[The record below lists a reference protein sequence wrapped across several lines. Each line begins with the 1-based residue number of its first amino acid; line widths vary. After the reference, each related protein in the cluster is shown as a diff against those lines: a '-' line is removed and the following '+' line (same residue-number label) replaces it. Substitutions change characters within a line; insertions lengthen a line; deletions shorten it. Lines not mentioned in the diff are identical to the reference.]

1 MRTLVAAGALC
12 SVVMTAPFAHA
23 DAPTKRECIDANAAG
38 QSQTKEGKLRAARS
52 SLRLCAS
59 SACPAAVRDD
69 CALRLDDLERLIPSL
84 VFEAKDASGQDLKLV
99 RVKVDGRPLA
109 DNLDGTALSVDPGE
123 HTFTFEV
130 VGYTPVT
137 RTLLLRE
144 GDRARRERVI
154 LVPAGTEPPATKE
167 APAEGNG
174 QRVLGIVLGS
184 AGIVGLGVG
193 GVLGGL
199 ASSTWSSAKSCVSA
213 TATDCANREQAMADH
228 DSAVA
233 LATGSTIGFI
243 AGGALLVTGVI
254 VFLTAPKHATTA
266 TARFVPG
273 LGPGA
278 RTAVI
283 MGTF

>member
-1 MRTLVAAGALC
+1 MRTFVAAGALC
-12 SVVMTAPFAHA
+12 SVVLAAPFAHA
-23 DAPTKRECIDANAAG
+23 APPTKRECIDANAEG
-38 QSQTKEGKLRAARS
+38 QSQMKAGKLRDAQS
-52 SLRLCAS
+52 SLHMCAS
-59 SACPAAVRDD
+59 AACPAAVRDD
-69 CALRLDDLERLIPSL
+69 CALRLDELERLIPSL
-84 VFEAKDASGQDLKLV
+84 VFEAKDASGKDLALV

-109 DNLDGTALSVDPGE
+109 DRLDGKALPVDPGE

-130 VGYTPVT
+130 VGYAPVT

-154 LVPAGTEPPATKE
+154 LVPSGIEPPADKE
-167 APAEGNG
+167 APADGRG
-174 QRVLGIVLGS
+174 QRVLGIVIGS

-199 ASSTWSSAKSCVSA
+199 ASSTWSSAKGCVSA
-213 TATDCANREQAMADH
+213 TTTDCANREQAMADH

-266 TARFVPG
+266 AARFLPG
-273 LGPGA
+273 LGPAA
-278 RTAVI
+278 RTAMIV
-283 MGTF
+283 GTF